1 MVGIYTQSRTLF
13 NPHQNRYGQ
22 FECTYRANPGWSV
35 SIANVQTRLYPQT
48 TTSFRSSDP
57 SGNTE
62 IDPVQLIIA
71 RQDPLR
77 PTDHGHEFSTRKGKL
92 TLSHPLWRVG
102 RSDSTFYRGPL
113 MIDLAGDNIP
123 GVTREGD
130 FGEINLQ
137 YGTKAIKESIPTK
150 MAANV
155 TQLIAETLID
165 RPKLPGGD
173 FFRDPRSVL
182 VARKHGDEY
191 LNWVFGVVPTV
202 SDLLKLCQAIIDF
215 DKNLKQLLRDDG
227 QYIRR
232 RFDFPVSR
240 SSRIIAT
247 EGDSIPTGAHLFGG
261 IGGSYVNTNFFKT
274 YEDGRGTASLTEER
288 SERYYFTGA
297 FSYYLASVSSPGGAI
312 ARGAEY
318 ARLLLGVQGLTLDLA
333 YQLVPFSWL
342 LDWFANVGDITSN
355 ATAFQNNNLVLRWG
369 YLMRETR
376 IKRIYRHPGIRFVT
390 GPTGPITQTEEF
402 TQKLRVKATPYGFGL
417 NPNSFSES
425 QWAILIALGLTKNNR
440 SLL

>member
-1 MVGIYTQSRTLF
+1 MLNI
-13 NPHQNRYGQ
+13 P
-22 FECTYRANPGWSV
+22 
-35 SIANVQTRLYPQT
+35 
-48 TTSFRSSDP
+48 
-57 SGNTE
+57 
-62 IDPVQLIIA
+62 
-71 RQDPLR
+71 
-77 PTDHGHEFSTRKGKL
+77 
-92 TLSHPLWRVG
+92 
-102 RSDSTFYRGPL
+102 
-113 MIDLAGDNIP
+113 GDNIP
-123 GVTREGD
+123 SSTREGD

-173 FFRDPRSVL
+173 FFKDPRSVL

-202 SDLLKLCQAIIDF
+202 SDLLKLCQAIMDF
-215 DKNLKQLLRDDG
+215 HKNLEQLLRDDG
-227 QYIRR
+227 QYVRR

-247 EGDSIPTGAHLFGG
+247 HEDNIPTGAHFFGG
-261 IGGSYVNTNFFKT
+261 IDGQYWNKNFFKT
-274 YEDGRGTASLTEER
+274 YQDGRGTAVLTEER

-333 YQLVPFSWL
+333 YQLVPFSWA
-342 LDWFANVGDITSN
+342 LDWFANVGDLTSN

-390 GPTGPITQTEEF
+390 GPTGPITQTENF
-402 TQKLRVKATPYGFGL
+402 SQKLRVKATPFGFGL

-425 QWAILIALGLTKNNR
+425 QWAILIALGLTSGNR